1 MENNKTNRKHNY
13 TFLEILGIIALI
25 IIAIYFMDFTIEAA
39 LEGWNNPV

>member
-25 IIAIYFMDFTIEAA
+25 IIAIYFMDFTIEAG
-39 LEGWNNPV
+39 LERWNNPG